1 MNPLIIVKKSNIIFD
16 ETAAA
21 VKSAKPF
28 ALCVKYVKEEKHVRN
43 MVAFDLGAS
52 NGRAILGQF
61 DGKRIEMRELH
72 RFENNYIE
80 MNGVYYWDTPYLYSQ
95 LKQGLLAFRQGGFG
109 ELDSFGIDT
118 WGVDYGLLDKNG
130 HLAGVPRSYRL
141 GVQEDIDAVT
151 AVIPRETLYARSGID
166 TGLTFNTLYQLCR
179 RKREGDGALEIADT
193 LLLTP
198 DLLGYFLT
206 GAVGTEY
213 TIATTTQLYN
223 PTTRD
228 WDWETIDQMGLPR
241 RIFTKVEPSG
251 TIRGRLRPELCR
263 ELGLNPAAFVAVGS
277 HDTASSVAAIPGRG
291 SFAFCSSGTFSLVGV
306 EMERPVLSP
315 QAMADGFSNEGT
327 VQGGFRPLRNI
338 IGLWLIQECRRDWM
352 KEGKNLSWDG
362 IVQEAQRAPALRSII
377 DTDSPEFYAGG
388 GMEQKIRDYCART
401 GQPVPETVG
410 ETARCIYES
419 LALKYRHA
427 IEGLERMKGE
437 RIDSMNIVGGGIQN
451 KLLCQMAADAAGR
464 PVITG
469 PIEGAAMGSLL
480 TQAMALGDLAGV
492 DELREVVRNSVEVET
507 YTPNR
512 TPEWERAYEK
522 LLSFI
527 K

>member
-1 MNPLIIVKKSNIIFD
+1 MIIVEKSNIIKRK
-16 ETAAA
+16 TAPAA
-21 VKSAKPF
+21 KSAKPF
-28 ALCVKYVKEEKHVRN
+28 ALCVKEEKHVRN
-43 MVAFDLGAS
+43 MIAFDLGAS

-61 DGKRIEMRELH
+61 DGKRLAMRELH

-80 MNGVYYWDTPYLYSQ
+80 MNSVFYWDTPYLYNQ

-109 ELDSFGIDT
+109 DLDSFGIDT
-118 WGVDYGLLDKNG
+118 WGVDYGLLDRNG

-141 GVQEDIDAVT
+141 GVQADIDAVT
-151 AVIPRETLYARSGID
+151 SRIPRETLYQRSGID
-166 TGLTFNTLYQLCR
+166 TVLTFNTLYQLYR
-179 RKREGDGALEIADT
+179 RKREGDAALEMADT

-223 PTTRD
+223 PTARD
-228 WDWETIDQMGLPR
+228 WDWETIDQLGLPR
-241 RIFTKVEPSG
+241 RIFTRIEPSG

-291 SFAFCSSGTFSLVGV
+291 SFAFCSSGTFSLVGMEV
-306 EMERPVLSP
+306 EKPVLDA

-327 VQGGFRPLRNI
+327 IQGGFRPLRNI

-352 KEGKNLSWDG
+352 KAGQNLSWDD
-362 IVQEAQRAPALRSII
+362 IVREAQGAPALQSII

-388 GMEQKIRDYCART
+388 GMEEKIRAFCRRT
-401 GQPVPETVG
+401 GQRVPETVG

-419 LALKYRHA
+419 LALKYRSA

-437 RIDSMNIVGGGIQN
+437 AISSLNIVGGGIQN
-451 KLLCQMAADAAGR
+451 KLLCQMAADATGR
-464 PVITG
+464 PVVTG
-469 PIEGAAMGSLL
+469 PIEGAAMGNLL
-480 TQAMALGDLAGV
+480 TQAMALGDIAGL
-492 DELREVVRNSVEVET
+492 DELRDVVRHSVEVDT
-507 YTPNR
+507 YTPNQ
-512 TPEWERAYEK
+512 TPEWEKAYEK
-522 LLSFI
+522 LLALM